1 MIIVRTPWSGSA
13 GMDKA
18 VPCTLRSFL
27 DVGGQD
33 FGNPFGCL
41 HSGRHAVGR
50 QPHGARDVVGV
61 LMQLDHEL
69 GELEQPPK
77 KRLGSVS
84 EVHFHV
90 GQGVQEV
97 EAVLGWPP

>member
-1 MIIVRTPWSGSA
+1 
-13 GMDKA
+13 
-18 VPCTLRSFL
+18 
-27 DVGGQD
+27 
-33 FGNPFGCL
+33 
-41 HSGRHAVGR
+41 
-50 QPHGARDVVGV
+50 
-61 LMQLDHEL
+61 MQLDHEL